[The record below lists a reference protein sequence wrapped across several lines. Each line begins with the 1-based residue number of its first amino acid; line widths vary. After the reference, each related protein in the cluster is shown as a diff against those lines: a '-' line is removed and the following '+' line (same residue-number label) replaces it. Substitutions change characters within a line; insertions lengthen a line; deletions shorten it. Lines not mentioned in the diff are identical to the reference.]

1 MGEVNLITC
10 NNFDFILL
18 FEHGICIFLSVVMV
32 RIRLCVWKLFAKT

>member
-32 RIRLCVWKLFAKT
+32 VCLEAVCGDII